1 MEGMSQVW
9 WLWAL
14 LALVVGLG
22 AGVLLGFSAASRR
35 TRRAEAELDELQ
47 AQRMAAL
54 QETAAARSAQEQLQQ
69 RVDSLE
75 ARAVQDQNVMRAL
88 APLDEQ
94 LQSVG
99 RHVSR
104 LERDRAEQFGAV
116 SQALDVAR
124 ATDAQLLEATG
135 SLASTLRSTSARG
148 AWGEMQL
155 RRVVEAAGMLR
166 HVDFT
171 EQDTRTTDRGVQ
183 RPDMVVKLPGG
194 QVLVVDA
201 KAPMN
206 SYLDAQA
213 VVPDGA
219 AEQRRAQLL
228 AAHAKALRSHV
239 DALTTKAYWTGQD
252 GSPELV
258 LCFVPVES
266 ALAAA
271 LDADAS
277 LLDHASRRNV
287 ALVSPVSLL
296 ASLKA
301 VAFSWRQATLT
312 DNARELYR
320 LSRELYDRM
329 GSVGKHLSDMGGSLR
344 RSVEGYNKLV
354 GSLESRVLPSA
365 RKIAELDPTD
375 TAPDALA
382 TKPVEAVPRA
392 ITATEFVTPERGDLS
407 RNEVSRDGAGARGA
421 EFAERSERAG

>member
-1 MEGMSQVW
+1 MSQVW

-14 LALVVGLG
+14 FALVVG
-22 AGVLLGFSAASRR
+22 GVLGYLVASRKAR
-35 TRRAEAELDELQ
+35 VLEAELNE
-47 AQRMAAL
+47 AQEQRLAAL
-54 QETAAARSAQEQLQQ
+54 QEAAADRSAREQLEQ

-75 ARAVQDQNVMRAL
+75 ARSVQDKNVMRAL
-88 APLDEQ
+88 APLNDQ
-94 LQSVG
+94 LSTVG
-99 RHVSR
+99 RHVNQ
-104 LERDRAEQFGAV
+104 LERDRAQQFGAV
-116 SQALDVAR
+116 AQALEAAR
-124 ATDAQLLEATG
+124 TTDRQLLQATG
-135 SLASTLRSTSARG
+135 SLESSLRSTTARG

-155 RRVVEAAGMLR
+155 RRVVEAAGMTR
-166 HVDFT
+166 HVDFA
-171 EQDTRTTDRGVQ
+171 EQSVRTTDNGVQ
-183 RPDMVVKLPGG
+183 RPDMVINLPGA
-194 QVLVVDA
+194 QSVVVDA

-213 VVPDGA
+213 VPADGSP
-219 AEQRRAQLL
+219 ENETRRAQLL

-239 DALTTKAYWTGQD
+239 NTLGTKRYWSAEEN
-252 GSPELV
+252 SPELV
-258 LCFVPVES
+258 MCFVPIES

-277 LLDHASRRNV
+277 LLEYAAQQNV

-344 RSVEGYNKLV
+344 RSVDGYNKLV

-365 RKIAELDPTD
+365 RKIAELDPTATD
-375 TAPDALA
+375 SDALE
-382 TKPVEAVPRA
+382 TRPVDSVPRPV
-392 ITATEFVTPERGDLS
+392 TATEFV
-407 RNEVSRDGAGARGA
+407 RD
-421 EFAERSERAG
+421 

>member
-1 MEGMSQVW
+1 MDASAMAQVW

-14 LALVVGLG
+14 FALVVGVVLG
-22 AGVLLGFSAASRR
+22 YVLAHQKSTALE
-35 TRRAEAELDELQ
+35 TELEQ
-47 AQRMAAL
+47 AQEQRIAAL
-54 QETAAARSAQEQLQQ
+54 QDAASARAAAEQLEQ
-69 RVDSLE
+69 RVESLE
-75 ARAVQDQNVMRAL
+75 ARAVQDQDVMRAL
-88 APLDEQ
+88 APLNEQ
-94 LQSVG
+94 LSSVG
-99 RHVSR
+99 RHVNQ
-104 LERDRAEQFGAV
+104 LERDRAAQFGAV
-116 SQALDVAR
+116 AQALEAAR
-124 ATDAQLLEATG
+124 TTDQQLLQATG
-135 SLASTLRSTSARG
+135 SLESSLRSTTARG

-155 RRVVEAAGMLR
+155 RRVVEAAGMTR

-171 EQDTRTTDRGVQ
+171 EQTVRTTDAGVQ
-183 RPDMVVKLPGG
+183 RPDMVINLPGA
-194 QVLVVDA
+194 QSVVVDA

-213 VVPDGA
+213 VPADGSP
-219 AEQRRAQLL
+219 ENETRRAQLL

-239 DALTTKAYWTGQD
+239 STLGSKKYWSAEES
-252 GSPELV
+252 SPELV
-258 LCFVPVES
+258 MCFVPVES

-277 LLDHASRRNV
+277 LLDYAAQQNV

-344 RSVEGYNKLV
+344 RSVDGYNKLV

-365 RKIAELDPTD
+365 RKIAELDPTS
-375 TAPDALA
+375 TGTNALD
-382 TKPVEAVPRA
+382 TKPVDSVPRSV
-392 ITATEFVTPERGDLS
+392 TATEFV
-407 RNEVSRDGAGARGA
+407 RD
-421 EFAERSERAG
+421 